1 MTSRRSDGTHRALV
15 LPLGCRW
22 RVVLIVVVVVEVLIE
37 TVDVEVIV
45 VDVIMT

>member
-22 RVVLIVVVVVEVLIE
+22 RLVLIVVVVVVLIE
-37 TVDVEVIV
+37 TVVVVVIV
-45 VDVIMT
+45 ADVVT